1 MTKNSLIDTIAALSI
16 ENGNL
21 TALVKTLAKENLKL
35 KLENN
40 TLQNDID
47 TACDLMEILKR
58 RIKHGRKS

>member
-1 MTKNSLIDTIAALSI
+1 MNKKSLIDTIAALSV

-21 TALVKTLAKENLKL
+21 AALVKTLAKENLKL

-47 TACDLMEILKR
+47 TACELLQILKR
-58 RIKHGRKS
+58 RMAK